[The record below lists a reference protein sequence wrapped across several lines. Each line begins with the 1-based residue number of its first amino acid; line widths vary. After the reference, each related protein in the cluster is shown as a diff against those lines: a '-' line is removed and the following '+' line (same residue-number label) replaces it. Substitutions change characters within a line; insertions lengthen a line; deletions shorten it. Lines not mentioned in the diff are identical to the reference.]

1 MKNQPKKN
9 NSATPIIIIGLV
21 LIIALGGG
29 ALLYRSANTAK
40 PKTTNTNTTA
50 NKSAT
55 PDTRAQTAP
64 AGAMPPNM
72 LGSPT
77 ATVTIEEFAD
87 FQCPQCA
94 SKYPLAKEIISI
106 YGNRIKFI
114 YRNYPLSIPAHDKAY
129 TASVAAEAAGLQ
141 NKFWDMQN
149 QLFTNQSSW
158 SSATDFNSILEQY
171 AQKIGLDVEKFKN
184 DMAGLQTKQRVD
196 ADLARGRGMGVNST
210 PSFFINGKAIPF
222 EQTEITTMRQIIDA
236 ELLKTQGGN
245 QTSPQSGGANP
256 NPSNTNST
264 GGTSSANNTSK

>member
-29 ALLYRSANTAK
+29 ALLYRSSTK
-40 PKTTNTNTTA
+40 PPIVRTNTNTTTA

-77 ATVTIEEFAD
+77 ATVTVEEFAD

-94 SKYPLAKEIISI
+94 SKYPLAKEIISL

-129 TASVAAEAAGLQ
+129 TAAVAAEAAGQQ

-158 SSATDFNSILEQY
+158 SSASDFNSILEQY

-196 ADLARGRGMGVNST
+196 ADLARGRGLGVNST
-210 PSFFINGKAIPF
+210 PSFFVNGKAIPF

-236 ELLKTQGGN
+236 ELLKAQGGN
-245 QTSPQSGGANP
+245 QPQSGGANP
-256 NPSNTNST
+256 SNANST
-264 GGTSSANNTSK
+264 GGASSANNSNK